1 MTEKTSTLELDDVVY
16 HFSEADVFKAKKH
29 AEMLMSLARGAV
41 KVKGNAEG
49 GKGFDVNIDPAEI
62 LANISSPEAEKI
74 QEFIWSTVMVVK
86 GGEGVKFTS
95 QSDRALHLGKHRS
108 HIYQIIIFG
117 AKYHFLD
124 FLPTGEGF
132 AKSILG
138 QAINK
143 MTAKVV

>member
-74 QEFIWSTVMVVK
+74 QDFIWSTVMVVK